1 MFEWFFSDFTG
12 IQILV
17 LMVSAVL
24 IGINKTGLP
33 GIGTLPVV
41 LLLLSFEAG
50 LSTGL
55 QLMMLGAAD
64 VMAVIYYRR
73 HASWVMVLRLMPWAL
88 TGIGAGVLA
97 LGGFSLWSWRWTG
110 IDDDMLRPVIAV
122 IILAMVA
129 LNYLRTK
136 YLKNA
141 DNIHTHWAFTAFFGL
156 IAGFTTLV
164 ANAAGPVMAIYLLAM
179 RLPKK
184 EYMGVCAWYFL
195 ILNWLKIPIFIYQ
208 GRITYEAFRADL
220 AMLPLLLVGGFLG
233 ILLINKI
240 NQKAFEIIIQVVVVA
255 TAVYLLFKS

>member
-1 MFEWFFSDFTG
+1 MFEWFFSDFSWA
-12 IQILV
+12 QVLILM
-17 LMVSAVL
+17 LSAVL

-41 LLLLSFEAG
+41 LLLVFFEAG

-64 VMAVIYYRR
+64 IMAVIYYRR
-73 HASWVMVLRLMPWAL
+73 HANWLMVLRLMPWAL
-88 TGIGAGVLA
+88 TGIGLGVLV
-97 LGGFSLWSWRWTG
+97 LDGFSLWGVTWPG
-110 IDDDMLRPVIAV
+110 IDNNMLRPVIAV
-122 IILAMVA
+122 IILVMFI

-136 YLKNA
+136 YLKSA
-141 DNIHTHWAFTAFFGL
+141 DQLHAHWMFTAFFGL

-184 EYMGVCAWYFL
+184 QYMGVCAWYFL

-208 GRITYEAFRADL
+208 GRITYAAFKADL
-220 AMLPLLLVGGFLG
+220 AMLPLLIVGGVLG
-233 ILLINKI
+233 IILINKL
-240 NQKAFEIIIQVVVVA
+240 NQKVFEIIIQVLVVA
-255 TAVYLLFKS
+255 TAIYLLLK